1 MCDVT
6 PSVSLTLPMDLEAP
20 ARARAFVEEAHCPVH
35 ASRVLTNARWLV
47 SELVTNAVRHGSPP
61 ITTEI
66 ECRGEE
72 GMHVRVSDGS
82 ADAPV
87 VRDLGHDAQS
97 GRGLALVDLLSSQWG
112 VEPGAAGKAVWFRIG
127 DASY

>member
-1 MCDVT
+1 MEEHGCLSLG
-6 PSVSLTLPMDLEAP
+6 PSGVGLSDP
-20 ARARAFVEEAHCPVH
+20 ALYRFVVAVH
-35 ASRVLTNARWLV
+35 
-47 SELVTNAVRHGSPP
+47 EIVTNAVRHGSPP
-61 ITTEI
+61 ITTEL

-97 GRGLALVDLLSSQWG
+97 GRGLTLVDLLSSQWG